1 MDYKSIKT
9 ILCDSR
15 FQNSNEYFYD
25 QLKLLMSGE
34 LVEDY
39 RTCHYIE
46 DNGKYL
52 KVIEKVSESLAEE
65 IRKDYTTIIKNIFE
79 EEYNSSRR
87 LFVRLYE
94 DLSTFIKFPDGN
106 CNDTIY
112 FPVLPFVREMVKEVG
127 INLPECNEQIKFIV
141 SDQSCRKT
149 HNRNYDLFVLKEAI
163 NWVDTFILCHNNIK
177 WTSTDMLSLLLIFN
191 SNADLSFL
199 EEDISRMHTDGQYR
213 KYKTKGVFEIG
224 KYKIVLLKPRI
235 RRGAITDIG
244 YIGKDVVW
252 KEVVNRLN
260 SVSCLRPKLYY
271 LACNGISE
279 NNPYYEKKEPIDV
292 HIGDSYCAHVNM
304 ESYKPKRGETTNVWS
319 SKNSFSDKELVKCT
333 NYEMDY
339 FNKGVTGPTVIV
351 SLDTMSAFP
360 YWEENTPFL
369 MDDDMV
375 AVKLTGDNLS
385 LSVLSSRIN
394 NKLSRIVYDLRHDNS
409 LISSH
414 RALTITNEDKEYLLM
429 HSWDRLILKRDKKI
443 KATNVYRYPQNVWDN
458 LCKNEKLLNSYLDA
472 LYKAGF
478 IVLENKEQGTYSTID
493 NAQKKTIQ
501 FAEVAF
507 FVIEVSFMLD
517 LYLKP
522 ADESDYI
529 KFGKGSV
536 SFDFAIELG
545 GHMLDAY
552 FEDRLSLNRGTI
564 LRNKKHAIELF
575 DELGKTLST
584 YRTKHER
591 SYIKFD
597 EDSHKSEMR
606 LLRIHRLILA
616 VSIKHKLPAVKNI
629 NVQKFKEEIK
639 DDTVLFSFLD

>member
-319 SKNSFSDKELVKCT
+319 NTKSSSDNDLIKCT
-333 NYEMDY
+333 NRETDY
-339 FNKGVTGPTVIV
+339 FHKGVTGPVVIV
-351 SLDTMSAFP
+351 SLDTMTGFP
-360 YWEENTPFL
+360 YWEEDTPFL

-375 AVKLTGDNLS
+375 AIKINAEDLS
-385 LSVLSSRIN
+385 LSVLAKRIN
-394 NKLSRIVYDLRHDNS
+394 DKFSRIVYELSHDNRLS
-409 LISSH
+409 FSH
-414 RALTITNEDKEYLLM
+414 RALPITNEDKEYILLN
-429 HSWDRLILKRDKKI
+429 SWEKLIFKRNKKI
-443 KATNVYRYPQNVWDN
+443 KATNVYRYPNGIWEN
-458 LCKNEKLLNSYLDA
+458 LCRNEQFINSYLDA
-472 LYKAGF
+472 MNKAGF
-478 IVLENKEQGTYSTID
+478 LELKTKEPRRYSIKD
-493 NAQKKTIQ
+493 DAQKKMIQ

-507 FVIEVSFMLD
+507 FVIEVSHMLN
-517 LYLKP
+517 LFLKP
-522 ADESDYI
+522 AEDPDYI
-529 KFGKGSV
+529 RFGRGSV
-536 SFDFAIELG
+536 SFDFDIKLG

-552 FEDRLSLNRGTI
+552 FEDRLSLEPGTI
-564 LRNKKHAIELF
+564 LRNKKHAIDLF
-575 DELGKTLST
+575 DEHGKTLST
-584 YRTKHER
+584 YRAKHER
-591 SYIKFD
+591 SYKEFD
-597 EDSHKSEMR
+597 EDSHKRERR
-606 LLRIHRLILA
+606 LLRIHRIILA
-616 VSIKHKLPAVKNI
+616 VSIKNNLEAVKTI
-629 NVQKFKEEIK
+629 DVQTFKEEIK
-639 DDTVLFSFLD
+639 DDKEILSLLD